1 MGTVDHAQ
9 FSTAGD
15 THGDGLKQH
24 NAAHDHE
31 PHRHVHAS
39 HARGNSRGLT
49 QAELLAKINALDW
62 DETLPMPNWTRAQT
76 PSASSRRIWLLMGAV
91 LIAVL
96 AALLSVKFL
105 LVDGKKNA
113 SAESSP
119 ELQVVTASSAVG
131 AVVAQ
136 DSDAEVASRLAAV
149 EAQEQ
154 ARKSKLDEAVR
165 LAEENR
171 RKAAFLRKAQ
181 EDEEHARE
189 REAQEQRRLM
199 AEAAR
204 RSLQREYEP
213 KMVEAP
219 PQPQGPS
226 SPQELC
232 AGETNFFSRGI
243 CESKACGLAE
253 WRKHPYC
260 VKRME
265 EQLRRLNQGG

>member
-9 FSTAGD
+9 FSTSGD
-15 THGDGLKQH
+15 THGDGPKQQNATH
-24 NAAHDHE
+24 NRESHQHGHAHHGQG
-31 PHRHVHAS
+31 S
-39 HARGNSRGLT
+39 SRGLT

-62 DETLPMPNWTRAQT
+62 DETLPMPNWTRTPA
-76 PSASSRRIWLLMGAV
+76 PSASNRRIWLLMGAI
-91 LIAVL
+91 LIVVL
-96 AALLSVKFL
+96 AALLSVKL
-105 LVDGKKNA
+105 LVIDGKKNA
-113 SAESSP
+113 SAGPSP
-119 ELQVVTASSAVG
+119 ELPVVTASSAVE
-131 AVVAQ
+131 AAVAQ

-171 RKAAFLRKAQ
+171 RKAASLRKAQ
-181 EDEEHARE
+181 EDEERARQE
-189 REAQEQRRLM
+189 REAQEQHRLL

-204 RSLQREYEP
+204 RSLQRELES
-213 KMVEAP
+213 KTVEAP
-219 PQPQGPS
+219 PQPQGPA

-232 AGETNFFSRGI
+232 AGETNFIFRGI

-265 EQLRRLNQGG
+265 EQLRRLNQG